1 MRAGTVLDKVEIE
14 EEEEAPP
21 PARDKTEL
29 NEDVFLAS
37 DTGEDDE
44 GGGWLWE
51 WNEKGDIQD
60 DKEFNAEMAPLASP
74 VATAERRARCWT
86 RREREWG
93 GLRCETEG
101 ERKGSGNT
109 PVPTKADTN

>member
-1 MRAGTVLDKVEIE
+1 MLDKVEIE
-14 EEEEAPP
+14 EAPP
-21 PARDKTEL
+21 PACDKTEL

-93 GLRCETEG
+93 GLRCETE
-101 ERKGSGNT
+101 EKRKGSGNT